1 MDNNNDEIPPSKMG
15 ESKSISVLQEIDV
28 RLSVEIGSTKL
39 KIRELLS
46 LNEGSVVELDR
57 DSSEPVDILVN
68 GTLLARGDVVTL
80 GERFGIRISEIVTAG
95 ERVHAI

>member
-1 MDNNNDEIPPSKMG
+1 MDDNTDEKLPPKMV
-15 ESKSISVLQEIDV
+15 ESKSIAVLQDIEV

-39 KIRELLS
+39 KIHELLS

-57 DSSEPVDILVN
+57 ESTEPVDILVN

-80 GERFGIRISEIVTAG
+80 GERFGIRISEIVIAG

>member
-1 MDNNNDEIPPSKMG
+1 MDEKSEDSAPARLSDA
-15 ESKSISVLQEIDV
+15 KSIAVLQEIDV

-57 DSSEPVDILVN
+57 DSSQPVDILVN